1 MQIVSKGTQDNPK
14 FMVEDKVI
22 LHNFRVENDEECKE
36 TFVYSFDYDDRI
48 ITEEEAIKLSQ
59 EAVGEIV
66 QGIETRLEEN
76 QEEIVKDSIE

>member
-22 LHNFRVENDEECKE
+22 LHNFRVENDEEGKE

-48 ITEEEAIKLSQ
+48 VTEEEAIKLSQ

>member
-22 LHNFRVENDEECKE
+22 LHNFRVENDEEGKE